1 MGDAAKG
8 VQPLGEPYNVI
19 TANRRNGKPRS
30 CEPCRKIKTRCDHRV
45 PTCGRCQSRGIAHK
59 CFYHPAP
66 LTRNPVGVS
75 RSVDSTRAQ
84 SEADGGA
91 QPTEAVSSVV
101 PPNSLSITSTPPNNS
116 SFEFQATGQLSPALP
131 TGNATRSIDEIQLAG
146 VLSRLPDLDF
156 ISALIRRWYQV
167 SQMCLVPLGFLDE
180 ALASLKAASIT
191 VSVEASNLASKI
203 LSASSK
209 PLKILSS
216 VEAVDFPKQF
226 TLSNLRLEIVGVL
239 LTVAG
244 LAAFKLPAN
253 DTLFSTDPLSKPE
266 RHLFASTILSI
277 SDELINLCSKNFELN
292 DIMIWLRSE
301 NLTLTMNLREN
312 LNHHTWRISGQ
323 YFNDLLFLN
332 FHRQSG
338 NDANAPVFL
347 NEIRSQ
353 FFASAFRVDK
363 DLSATFAKL
372 PRLPLH
378 YCNRR
383 LPLHLKTKDLLVS
396 PRTLQTSVDLLN
408 GDGWSVEPQLHPVV
422 WVRARYIFSTFR
434 EELLYIELGSGAPD
448 DKACLRNI
456 IDRVHGAW
464 NALPSYLHY
473 DSNCWD
479 ANPSSNICFMLLVVY
494 LEYLDLLFN
503 IEKLMHSLTGRDD
516 SALINTA
523 VSLLNTTVS
532 SVQHFSRNSGA
543 YVDYVWSLI
552 FYGLPSATVL
562 ATALKKSAD
571 LGQLA
576 SAMPWAELYRQLS
589 ALASNVEA
597 VVELGDATS
606 TTAKSQ
612 CKFLLKTLDEALNSR
627 LKPSP
632 QQATT
637 VTAPTTTADSG
648 FNYSSSVGTIDPI
661 ALDEGLLGDFM
672 SEINWAELMPPSM
685 NAFGL

>member
-75 RSVDSTRAQ
+75 RSVDSTRAR

-91 QPTEAVSSVV
+91 QPTETVSSVV

-253 DTLFSTDPLSKPE
+253 DTLFSIHPLSKPE

-301 NLTLTMNLREN
+301 NLTLTMNLRGN

-456 IDRVHGAW
+456 IDR
-464 NALPSYLHY
+464 
-473 DSNCWD
+473 
-479 ANPSSNICFMLLVVY
+479 
-494 LEYLDLLFN
+494 YLDLLFN

-648 FNYSSSVGTIDPI
+648 FDYSSSVGTIDPI

-672 SEINWAELMPPSM
+672 SDINWAELMPPSM